1 LVCYELDLY
10 LLPYVNS
17 LGMLRRMVVNFPSLG
32 RGMLAQGYDLTK
44 NSYHNRF
51 QPYIAYWG
59 AGWTLF
65 FILINGFSV
74 FWDFN
79 ASGFLTACACDPLV
93 PTDITLTPIPQIS
106 TSRYF
111 WFYTL
116 AIKLSSAP
124 SSGSCR
130 RWTSSLWVQM
140 IIYAPSLLTF
150 SYPGHPDARR
160 NRDTRKT
167 SKEFR
172 RTCRQYYFLNM
183 SPGS

>member
-1 LVCYELDLY
+1 MVCYECDLY
-10 LLPYVNS
+10 LLPCVNS
-17 LGMLRRMVVNFPSLG
+17 LGMLWRMVVDFPSLG

-74 FWDFN
+74 FWDFT

-93 PTDITLTPIPQIS
+93 PTDISLTPISQIS

-111 WFYTL
+111 WSCTL
-116 AIKLSSAP
+116 AIKSPFAP
-124 SSGSCR
+124 SSGSR
-130 RWTSSLWVQM
+130 RKWTSSL
-140 IIYAPSLLTF
+140 
-150 SYPGHPDARR
+150 
-160 NRDTRKT
+160 
-167 SKEFR
+167 
-172 RTCRQYYFLNM
+172 
-183 SPGS
+183 